1 MAKTFKLEIIASD
14 HPFFKGDCEML
25 SFPGIDGE
33 FGILPNHEPMVT
45 CLSAGELRF
54 KVDGEWKYAAVSNG
68 FVQIMPKFVVLLAD
82 TVERPEEID
91 INRAKEAKMR
101 AEERLRQKESIKEY
115 YQSQAALNRAMN
127 RLKITNRHI

>member
-54 KVDGEWKYAAVSNG
+54 KIDGEWKYAAVSNG